1 MFPHVHRQKNR
12 AGNPAESADFN
23 RLEDTILAAL
33 RGQAVQDQEMDEE
46 ATGSLENLLGKT
58 EKWPLTI
65 QWGGMYIIL

>member
-1 MFPHVHRQKNR
+1 MFTVKKT
-12 AGNPAESADFN
+12 GLFPAESADFN

-33 RGQAVQDQEMDEE
+33 RGQAVQDQDMDEE
-46 ATGSLENLLGKT
+46 ATGSRENLLGKT

>member
-12 AGNPAESADFN
+12 AGNPPESADFN